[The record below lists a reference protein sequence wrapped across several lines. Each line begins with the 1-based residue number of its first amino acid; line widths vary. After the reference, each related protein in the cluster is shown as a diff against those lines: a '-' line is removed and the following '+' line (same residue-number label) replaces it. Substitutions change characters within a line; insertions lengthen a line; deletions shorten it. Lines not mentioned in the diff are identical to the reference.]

1 MNAFGV
7 GPKDVGL
14 LPGRAAAGPG
24 EDVAVG
30 VERLLKSDD
39 VGPRPTSG
47 GSAICHAAGATAELL
62 ARPFLKIRN
71 PREVS
76 PHQLLSRCGAAE
88 RPAE

>member
-14 LPGRAAAGPG
+14 LPGRAVAGPG

-30 VERLLKSDD
+30 VERLLKRCRAL
-39 VGPRPTSG
+39 RPTSG

-62 ARPFLKIRN
+62 ARLFLKFRN